1 MQHLGFN
8 PENEVLVTVTFSLL
22 DGAKDLVLS
31 LPWTI
36 YGEAC
41 GWHLLPELH
50 ATWSQAIHSGRNKAA
65 NSHLHSATVLVCA
78 RTSRT

>member
-1 MQHLGFN
+1 MLFTVHMAFLAYICRYLPWAWQLSRDLLQYLGFN

-41 GWHLLPELH
+41 GL
-50 ATWSQAIHSGRNKAA
+50 
-65 NSHLHSATVLVCA
+65 
-78 RTSRT
+78 

>member
-1 MQHLGFN
+1 MQSCRYLPWAWQLSRNLVQYLGFN

-22 DGAKDLVLS
+22 DGAKDLVPS

-41 GWHLLPELH
+41 G
-50 ATWSQAIHSGRNKAA
+50 
-65 NSHLHSATVLVCA
+65 
-78 RTSRT
+78 